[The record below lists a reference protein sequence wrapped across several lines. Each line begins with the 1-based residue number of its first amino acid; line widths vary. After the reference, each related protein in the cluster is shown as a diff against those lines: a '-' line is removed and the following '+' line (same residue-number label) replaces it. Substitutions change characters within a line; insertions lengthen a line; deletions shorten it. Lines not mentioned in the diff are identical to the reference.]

1 MASVLQNWS
10 DSNEQMPDLSGGHRE
25 NEGGEQGIG
34 KRGLGSYAAKL
45 ELARQQGLGSD
56 PDQVGVS

>member
-1 MASVLQNWS
+1 
-10 DSNEQMPDLSGGHRE
+10 MPDLSRGHRE
-25 NEGGEQGIG
+25 DEGGEQGIG